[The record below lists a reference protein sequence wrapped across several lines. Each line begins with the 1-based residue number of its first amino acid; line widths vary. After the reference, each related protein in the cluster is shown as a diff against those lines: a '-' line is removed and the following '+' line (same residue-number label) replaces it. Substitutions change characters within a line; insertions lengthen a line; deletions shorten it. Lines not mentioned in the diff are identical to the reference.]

1 MIMIMTELQQQII
14 DLRQDGLTYQEI
26 QLKLGNPSKQFIK
39 DTLREFAPELA
50 GDKVQNRKR
59 LQPKF

>member
-1 MIMIMTELQQQII
+1 MIMTELQQQII

>member
-1 MIMIMTELQQQII
+1 MTELQEKII
-14 DLRQDGLTYQEI
+14 DLRQEGLTYQDI

>member
-1 MIMIMTELQQQII
+1 MTELQQQII
-14 DLRQDGLTYQEI
+14 DLRQDGLTYQDI